1 MEKEV
6 LTPSELRSRLQ
17 SLYSVIDEGLDL
29 GIRFQSLEEAAAAYC
44 EPDFIEP
51 DYFGCE
57 TFAEVAE
64 LLLANYRHLEDY
76 PYC

>member
-1 MEKEV
+1 MENQI

-17 SLYSVIDEGLDL
+17 SLYTAIDEGLDI
-29 GIRFQSLEEAAAAYC
+29 GIRFPSLDEAVAAYC

-64 LLLANYRHLEDY
+64 LLLANYGHLSDY